1 MKIGI
6 VTFWNSE
13 DNYGQILQCY
23 ALQRF
28 LRDKGHDAFLIR
40 YAPGRKI
47 NLKWVLSLPCRIV
60 RKISLRLFRRKEFRF
75 SQRFKEMNR
84 IVRQENAAHPR
95 HFSTFKERFIAV
107 TSRVYDQYD
116 IFTDPPGA
124 DAYIAGSDQVWGS
137 VDPVY
142 YLMFVPEGCKKIAY
156 APSFG
161 GMKLAGSLRVRRTG
175 IAGATGRGNMQGVGT
190 QRRFI
195 GTRSYFA
202 VVRARLF
209 VDSRPVP
216 IFAGLPAALPAR
228 Q

>member
-84 IVRQENAAHPR
+84 IVRQENAAIRVIFR
-95 HFSTFKERFIAV
+95 HSKSALLR
-107 TSRVYDQYD
+107 
-116 IFTDPPGA
+116 
-124 DAYIAGSDQVWGS
+124 
-137 VDPVY
+137 
-142 YLMFVPEGCKKIAY
+142 
-156 APSFG
+156 
-161 GMKLAGSLRVRRTG
+161 SLRESMINMIFSPIRP
-175 IAGATGRGNMQGVGT
+175 GRMHT
-190 QRRFI
+190 SPEAI
-195 GTRSYFA
+195 RSGD
-202 VVRARLF
+202 RSIR
-209 VDSRPVP
+209 S
-216 IFAGLPAALPAR
+216 IT
-228 Q
+228 